1 MFQTVDVLGQKVDV
15 LVVDVLEVDVLEV
28 DQMGRPNILIKSFSF
43 QFCFLVIRNSVSFD
57 PFFIYLEQ
65 CFPNFLSLRTKARR
79 RGLVVKE
86 KTHVQGWSLRTV
98 GL

>member
-1 MFQTVDVLGQKVDV
+1 
-15 LVVDVLEVDVLEV
+15 
-28 DQMGRPNILIKSFSF
+28 MGRPDILIKSFSF

-86 KTHVQGWSLRTV
+86 KTHVQEVVSSNPGPAVETIYHAPLIWIKSMKAKIV
-98 GL
+98 EK